1 MLTARSEGVTRMDGR
16 ARALRVLVVEDELL
30 IRWSLTETLTAAGM
44 TVEEA
49 PDGLTAIRLVSAE
62 QTAPLDVVL
71 LDYRL
76 PDSNDL
82 HLLATI
88 RRLAPRSQ
96 VILMTAFGSPEVVEG
111 ALALGAWQVV
121 NKPFELAEMT
131 ALVADAFAHRPQ

>member
-30 IRWSLTETLTAAGM
+30 IRWS
-44 TVEEA
+44 
-49 PDGLTAIRLVSAE
+49 LTAIRLVSAE

>member
-1 MLTARSEGVTRMDGR
+1 M
-16 ARALRVLVVEDELL
+16 RVLVVEDELL
-30 IRWSLTETLTAAGM
+30 IRWSLSETLTAAGM
-44 TVEEA
+44 TVLEA
-49 PDGLTAIRLVSAE
+49 PDGLTAIRLASAE

-88 RRLAPRSQ
+88 RRLSPRSQ
-96 VILMTAFGSPEVVEG
+96 IILMTAFGSPEIVEG
-111 ALALGAWQVV
+111 ALALGALKVV

-131 ALVADAFAHRPQ
+131 AFVVDAVAHGAQ